1 MSTKKKDDIIQE
13 VNSKVIA
20 SLESGVVPWLMPYK
34 RAMSIHG
41 HVYRGIN
48 RLVLNMVTRME
59 GYESPYWLTFNA
71 IKKREGNLR
80 KGERSTTVVYNG
92 FNTYEDGDGNEQ
104 HYRVFKHFS
113 LFNMDQCDFDDDY
126 FTEWIPT
133 ESQETSDDAHK
144 IIADYIV
151 REKIELTH
159 SNGYACYSP
168 KRDVINCPTPG
179 NLVDPE
185 LYVPT
190 LFHEM
195 GHSTGHEKRLN
206 REGITSI
213 EHKSHKY
220 SKEELIAEMTAA
232 YLCGH
237 VGMSMSHLEQ
247 SASYIDN
254 WLKSLKDDKNILQ
267 DACTEAEASYQYIL
281 TGEKEE
287 NKT

>member
-1 MSTKKKDDIIQE
+1 
-13 VNSKVIA
+13 
-20 SLESGVVPWLMPYK
+20 
-34 RAMSIHG
+34 
-41 HVYRGIN
+41 
-48 RLVLNMVTRME
+48 
-59 GYESPYWLTFNA
+59 
-71 IKKREGNLR
+71 
-80 KGERSTTVVYNG
+80 
-92 FNTYEDGDGNEQ
+92 
-104 HYRVFKHFS
+104 
-113 LFNMDQCDFDDDY
+113 
-126 FTEWIPT
+126 
-133 ESQETSDDAHK
+133 
-144 IIADYIV
+144 
-151 REKIELTH
+151 
-159 SNGYACYSP
+159 
-168 KRDVINCPTPG
+168 
-179 NLVDPE
+179 
-185 LYVPT
+185 
-190 LFHEM
+190 M